1 MLTGKWTPMNRDV
14 QKFNSIYDQTKLLS
28 GENEDDMFA
37 RVLIFFKDQTGR
49 EFTHRSAWLFL
60 KNKFK
65 WKNPEST
72 QARRSRGRV
81 TEEEEEQEMFGEDA
95 IPRPPEAHR
104 KAKVQHSSSSTSV
117 TSGSQKEQYT
127 ELMQTQINLDRE
139 AKKEHS
145 SSNPNTPS
153 SANSITSNTNQ
164 IPTRPNIPNPFAN
177 FQAPSQN
184 PFMNCTPEQFS
195 TWFSQTQSSQQFQQ
209 SQKFQQ
215 SQQF

>member
-81 TEEEEEQEMFGEDA
+81 TEEEEPEMFGADA
-95 IPRPPEAHR
+95 IPCPPGAPR
-104 KAKVQHSSSSTSV
+104 KAKVQRSSSSTSA
-117 TSGSQKEQYT
+117 TSGSQKEQFT

-139 AKKEHS
+139 AKKEHMERELAARLAVCEIQKRNEELKILTFDTTGM
-145 SSNPNTPS
+145 NPADAAKIEALKDAARAKYFT
-153 SANSITSNTNQ
+153 
-164 IPTRPNIPNPFAN
+164 F
-177 FQAPSQN
+177 
-184 PFMNCTPEQFS
+184 
-195 TWFSQTQSSQQFQQ
+195 
-209 SQKFQQ
+209 
-215 SQQF
+215 